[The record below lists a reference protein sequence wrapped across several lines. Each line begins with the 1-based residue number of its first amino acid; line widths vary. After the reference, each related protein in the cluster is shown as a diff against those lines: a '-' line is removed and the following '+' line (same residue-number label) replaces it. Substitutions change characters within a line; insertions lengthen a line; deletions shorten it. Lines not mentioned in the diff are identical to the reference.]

1 MILNKDEEILL
12 KGCRDGDEKAW
23 LALYRAYASDVGFY
37 LKGMMSASTD
47 VDDLVQKVFLGF
59 LSSLDR
65 YRGEASLRT
74 WLHRIARNIALQE
87 IRSRT
92 RREKYV
98 SSYAETVTDT
108 VDSAEGQVAAK
119 NELRIVQQL
128 MEELPDSYREVW
140 VLRELMGFTVSEA
153 ALVLD
158 SEEATVRSRHHR
170 ARQKIL
176 QQLQEV
182 ELTVGE
188 ATESPQHLRLV
199 STRAGER

>member
-1 MILNKDEEILL
+1 MILNKDEQILL

-74 WLHRIARNIALQE
+74 WLHRIARNTALQE
-87 IRSRT
+87 MRSRT

-98 SSYAETVTDT
+98 SSYAET
-108 VDSAEGQVAAK
+108 
-119 NELRIVQQL
+119 
-128 MEELPDSYREVW
+128 
-140 VLRELMGFTVSEA
+140 
-153 ALVLD
+153 
-158 SEEATVRSRHHR
+158 
-170 ARQKIL
+170 
-176 QQLQEV
+176 
-182 ELTVGE
+182 
-188 ATESPQHLRLV
+188 
-199 STRAGER
+199 